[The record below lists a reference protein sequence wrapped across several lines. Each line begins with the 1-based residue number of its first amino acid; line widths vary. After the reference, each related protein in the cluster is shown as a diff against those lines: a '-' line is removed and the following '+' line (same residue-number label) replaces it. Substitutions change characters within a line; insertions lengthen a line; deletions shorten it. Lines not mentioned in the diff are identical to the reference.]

1 MFPVFGQKK
10 TEYWPTDSFV
20 RNTVINLSEIS
31 TTTATTTTTT
41 STTTTSNNNIKK
53 KKNRNNKNN
62 NNDDNSNDNK
72 VEEIVLPRILQYPF
86 LSIF

>member
-31 TTTATTTTTT
+31 TTTATTTT
-41 STTTTSNNNIKK
+41 STTSNNNIKK

-62 NNDDNSNDNK
+62 NNDNNSNDNK

>member
-31 TTTATTTTTT
+31 TTTATTTTT

-72 VEEIVLPRILQYPF
+72 VEEIVLPCILQYPF

>member
-10 TEYWPTDSFV
+10 TENWPTDSFV
-20 RNTVINLSEIS
+20 RNTLINLSEIS
-31 TTTATTTTTT
+31 TTTATTTTT

-53 KKNRNNKNN
+53 KKNRNNKNK

>member
-31 TTTATTTTTT
+31 TTTATTTT

>member
-31 TTTATTTTTT
+31 TTTTATTTTT

>member
-1 MFPVFGQKK
+1 MFPVFGQNK

-20 RNTVINLSEIS
+20 HNTVINLSEIS

>member
-41 STTTTSNNNIKK
+41 STTTTSSNNIKK

>member
-10 TEYWPTDSFV
+10 TENWPTDSFV
-20 RNTVINLSEIS
+20 RNTLINLSEIS
-31 TTTATTTTTT
+31 TTTATTTTT